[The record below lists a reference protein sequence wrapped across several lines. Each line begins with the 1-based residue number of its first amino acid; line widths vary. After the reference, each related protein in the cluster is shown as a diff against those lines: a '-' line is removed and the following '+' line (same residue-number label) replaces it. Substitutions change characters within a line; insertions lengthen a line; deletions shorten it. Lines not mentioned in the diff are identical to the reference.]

1 MQALRAFITNKTSRV
16 DTVKD
21 LLLIRDEID
30 QVDNEITALYQKRM
44 ELTSQVAEYKITARA
59 RKTGNIKRAC
69 LRQFFKAWYP
79 GAV

>member
-30 QVDNEITALYQKRM
+30 QVDNEITALYQKNTRSRP
-44 ELTSQVAEYKITARA
+44 EKKYLINSASEKNW
-59 RKTGNIKRAC
+59 KH
-69 LRQFFKAWYP
+69 
-79 GAV
+79 